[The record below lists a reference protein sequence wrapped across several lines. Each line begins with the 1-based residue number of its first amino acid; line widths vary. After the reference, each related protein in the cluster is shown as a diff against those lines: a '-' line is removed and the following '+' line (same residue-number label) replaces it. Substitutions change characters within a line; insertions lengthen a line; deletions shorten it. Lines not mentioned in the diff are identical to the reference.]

1 MHADEVAS
9 HEKIFARLQKEL
21 GQPLGPTI
29 RQKAER
35 EKWIHHYEIG
45 WDSWEEL
52 KKTAKDALE
61 ERRMFFGE
69 FAQER
74 GLGLGDTFEDEEL
87 GEQTSGTKVPYITEE
102 VTETEKAPALRAEE
116 TLRTEIFEECLAQI
130 AASDPNVIEF
140 RKAVLGGRSRLLKP
154 EEALKLIRSPAA
166 QALSRALFEELKI
179 PVLDHEAELRGQKF
193 NVPEDPWK
201 RHLAMI
207 FTDPPGDTIRAWS
220 LPDSKQRMVML
231 DFVNENS
238 RADRCWVFNGSL
250 LGDLHELGGQLAKR
264 FSWQRAQAARFV
276 LTGEPPAVPPISLR
290 YRVEEDEDF
299 KRGVVTLSVATW
311 MSAETV
317 DAVFRDI
324 QRRMLGDINNR
335 QLDIKTL
342 QLVRFVAKQTNSIDL
357 TRAER
362 REWGETLVKAW
373 DKENL
378 HHAYSKRKQ
387 PTSDFWKDYSRGK
400 QLLLSPKYKH
410 SHEIW
415 RERA

>member
-116 TLRTEIFEECLAQI
+116 TLRAEVFEECLAQI

-250 LGDLHELGGQLAKR
+250 LGDLHELGGQLAER
-264 FSWQRAQAARFV
+264 FSWQRVQAVRFV

-335 QLDIKTL
+335 QLDTKTL
-342 QLVRFVAKQTNSIDL
+342 ELLRFVMKKENYLNLS
-357 TRAER
+357 RAR
-362 REWGETLVKAW
+362 RRKWGETLVKAW

>member
-1 MHADEVAS
+1 MHAGKVAR
-9 HEKIFARLQKEL
+9 HEEIFARLEREL
-21 GQPLGPTI
+21 RQPLGSTI
-29 RQKAER
+29 RQRAER
-35 EKWIHHYEIG
+35 EKWIRDYELG
-45 WDSWEEL
+45 QDSWEDL
-52 KKTAKDALE
+52 TRTAKDALE
-61 ERRMFFGE
+61 ERGKFFEE

-87 GEQTSGTKVPYITEE
+87 GERTSGTKEPRSTEE
-102 VTETEKAPALRAEE
+102 ETETEKAPALRAEE
-116 TLRTEIFEECLAQI
+116 TLRAEVFEECLAQM
-130 AASDPNVIEF
+130 AASDPDVIEF

-154 EEALKLIRSPAA
+154 EEAVKLIRSPAA
-166 QALSRALFEELKI
+166 QALSLARFEELKI
-179 PVLDHEAELRGQKF
+179 PVLSHEAELKGQKF

-207 FTDPPGDTIRAWS
+207 FTDPPGETIRAWS
-220 LPDSKQRMVML
+220 LPDSKQRFVML

-238 RADRCWVFNGSL
+238 RADRIWVLTGSL
-250 LGDLHELGGQLAKR
+250 LGDLHELGGQLAER

-276 LTGEPPAVPPISLR
+276 LTGEPAAVPPINLR

-311 MSAETV
+311 VSAETV
-317 DAVFRDI
+317 DAVYRDI

-335 QLDIKTL
+335 QLDMKTL

-357 TRAER
+357 TRPQR
-362 REWGETLVKAW
+362 REWGELVKAW

-378 HHAYSKRKQ
+378 HHTYSRRKQ
-387 PTSDFWKDYSRGK
+387 PTSDFWKDYSRGI
-400 QLLLSPKYKH
+400 QLLLSPKYKRP
-410 SHEIW
+410 HEIR

>member
-1 MHADEVAS
+1 MHADKVAR
-9 HEKIFARLQKEL
+9 HEEIFARLEKEL

-29 RQKAER
+29 KQKAEK
-35 EKWIHHYEIG
+35 EKWIHDYEIDL
-45 WDSWEEL
+45 DSWEDL
-52 KKTAKDALE
+52 TKTAKDALE
-61 ERRMFFGE
+61 QRRLFFEE
-69 FAQER
+69 FSRER
-74 GLGLGDTFEDEEL
+74 GLRLGDTFEGEEL
-87 GEQTSGTKVPYITEE
+87 GEQISGTKEPHITEE
-102 VTETEKAPALRAEE
+102 TETEKAPALRAEE
-116 TLRTEIFEECLAQI
+116 TSRAEVFEECLAQI

-140 RKAVLGGRSRLLKP
+140 RKAVLSGRSRLLKP

-166 QALSRALFEELKI
+166 QALSLALFEELKI
-179 PVLDHEAELRGQKF
+179 PVLGHEAELRGQKF

-207 FTDPPGDTIRAWS
+207 FTDPPEETIPAWS

-250 LGDLHELGGQLAKR
+250 LGDLHQLGGQLAER

-276 LTGEPPAVPPISLR
+276 LTGEPPAVPPISLQ

-311 MSAETV
+311 VSAETV
-317 DAVFRDI
+317 DAVYRDI
-324 QRRMLGDINNR
+324 QGRMLGDINNR

-362 REWGETLVKAW
+362 REWGKKLVKAW

-378 HHAYSKRKQ
+378 HYAYSKRKQ
-387 PTSDFWKDYSRGK
+387 PTSDFWKDYSRGI
-400 QLLLSPKYKH
+400 QLLLSPKYKLP
-410 SHEIW
+410 HEIR
-415 RERA
+415 RERV

>member
-1 MHADEVAS
+1 MHADKVPR
-9 HEKIFARLQKEL
+9 HEEIFARLEKEL
-21 GQPLGPTI
+21 GQPLGSTI

-45 WDSWEEL
+45 WDSWEDL

-87 GEQTSGTKVPYITEE
+87 GEQTSGTKAPYITDEE
-102 VTETEKAPALRAEE
+102 LETEKAPVLRAEE
-116 TLRTEIFEECLAQI
+116 TLRAEVFEECLAQI

-166 QALSRALFEELKI
+166 QALSLALFEELKI
-179 PVLDHEAELRGQKF
+179 PVLGHEAELRGQKF

-207 FTDPPGDTIRAWS
+207 FTDPPGETIPAWS
-220 LPDSKQRMVML
+220 LPDSNQRMVML

-238 RADRCWVFNGSL
+238 RADRCWVINGSL
-250 LGDLHELGGQLAKR
+250 LGDLHELGGQLAER
-264 FSWQRAQAARFV
+264 YSWQRAQAARFV

-299 KRGVVTLSVATW
+299 IRGVVTLTVATW
-311 MSAETV
+311 ASAQTV
-317 DAVFRDI
+317 DKVYRDI
-324 QRRMLGDINNR
+324 QKRMLGGPNNR
-335 QLDIKTL
+335 QLDTKTL
-342 QLVRFVAKQTNSIDL
+342 ELLRFVMKEENTSNLS
-357 TRAER
+357 RARR
-362 REWGETLVKAW
+362 RERGRKLVEEW
-373 DKENL
+373 DEENPHL
-378 HHAYSKRKQ
+378 AYGKRKQ
-387 PTSDFWKDYSRGK
+387 PTSDFWKDYSRGIK
-400 QLLLSPKYKH
+400 LLPSPKYKRP
-410 SHEIW
+410 HEIR
-415 RERA
+415 RESA

>member
-1 MHADEVAS
+1 MHADKVAT
-9 HEKIFARLQKEL
+9 HKGIFARLEKEL

-35 EKWIHHYEIG
+35 EKWIHDHEIG
-45 WDSWEEL
+45 LDSWEDL
-52 KKTAKDALE
+52 TKTANDALE
-61 ERRMFFGE
+61 ERRKFFEE

-74 GLGLGDTFEDEEL
+74 GLGLGDTFEGEEL
-87 GEQTSGTKVPYITEE
+87 GEQTTGTKEPRITEE
-102 VTETEKAPALRAEE
+102 ETETEKAPELRAEE
-116 TLRTEIFEECLAQI
+116 TLRAEVFEECLAQM

-154 EEALKLIRSPAA
+154 EEAVKLIRSPAA
-166 QALSRALFEELKI
+166 QALSLARFEELKI
-179 PVLDHEAELRGQKF
+179 PVLGHEAELRGQKF

-207 FTDPPGDTIRAWS
+207 FTEPPGKTIPAWS
-220 LPDSKQRMVML
+220 LPASKQRFVRL

-238 RADRCWVFNGSL
+238 RADRCWVFTGSL
-250 LGDLHELGGQLAKR
+250 LGDLHELGGQLAER
-264 FSWQRAQAARFV
+264 FSWQRAQAVRFV
-276 LTGEPPAVPPISLR
+276 LTGELAAVPPISLR

-311 MSAETV
+311 VSAETV
-317 DAVFRDI
+317 DAVYRDI

-357 TRAER
+357 TRAQR
-362 REWGETLVKAW
+362 RQWGEKLVKAW

-387 PTSDFWKDYSRGK
+387 PTSDFWKDYSRGI
-400 QLLLSPKYKH
+400 QFLLSPKYKRP
-410 SHEIW
+410 HEIR